1 MGMMNPRMVAKL
13 AGAAA
18 AVTELAITV
27 AAGAAGGSYLD
38 ARLGSSPFLALILS
52 LLALILG
59 FIRLTRSLKPPT
71 EPDGR
76 QPPNP

>member
-1 MGMMNPRMVAKL
+1 MLNPRTVARL

-27 AAGAAGGSYLD
+27 AAGVAGGSYLD
-38 ARLGSSPFLALILS
+38 ARLGSSPFLALVLS

-59 FIRLTRSLKPPT
+59 FIRLTRTLKPPT